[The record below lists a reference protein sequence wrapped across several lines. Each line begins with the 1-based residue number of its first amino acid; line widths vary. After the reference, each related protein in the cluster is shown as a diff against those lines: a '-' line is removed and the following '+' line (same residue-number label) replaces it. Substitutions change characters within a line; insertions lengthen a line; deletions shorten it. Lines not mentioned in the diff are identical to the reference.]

1 MLETITLPEEAL
13 PGSEYSLDR
22 SDEYILALSNPASMN
37 EPSGVVYYTDS
48 GTVYLANLTLVDR
61 QGNPVRQYPRS
72 QVYAYDENDQ
82 KICLLPCPE
91 GEEVA
96 EVYGLGGAM
105 PIYWLDGHTAIFD
118 CHSFIIFYDFAADSG
133 QVLDDMNEIAAQ
145 FGRFSTYCGSQM
157 GGVVDGTYYYLTR
170 RETDPISGYT
180 LWAADADGA
189 RELLDGLKT
198 FLYDVVFCIYEE
210 GEPEVEFVPLLD
222 QELVAIVPPDHPLA
236 AEDQILL
243 SQLAP
248 YPFITYMPHVQ
259 IYRDIMAYISQSGW
273 TPQVFCNAT
282 GEASISSLVASGFG
296 VSIVAKTD
304 VLDNSQV
311 KLLHLKDRLYKRTIY
326 MAYRRD
332 EEQPPSMQAFLRFV
346 LQRARAQSDSQ
357 RHS

>member
-1 MLETITLPEEAL
+1 M
-13 PGSEYSLDR
+13 
-22 SDEYILALSNPASMN
+22 
-37 EPSGVVYYTDS
+37 
-48 GTVYLANLTLVDR
+48 
-61 QGNPVRQYPRS
+61 
-72 QVYAYDENDQ
+72 
-82 KICLLPCPE
+82 
-91 GEEVA
+91 
-96 EVYGLGGAM
+96 
-105 PIYWLDGHTAIFD
+105 
-118 CHSFIIFYDFAADSG
+118 
-133 QVLDDMNEIAAQ
+133 
-145 FGRFSTYCGSQM
+145 
-157 GGVVDGTYYYLTR
+157 
-170 RETDPISGYT
+170 
-180 LWAADADGA
+180 
-189 RELLDGLKT
+189 
-198 FLYDVVFCIYEE
+198 VFCIYEE

-222 QELVAIVPPDHPLA
+222 QEQVAIVPPDHPLA

-332 EEQPPSMQAFLRFV
+332 EEQPPSMQAFLRLV

>member
-1 MLETITLPEEAL
+1 MEEIFARRKARLMELRARRKGEDGEPKRLAARPVFDKCPSCGAVVPKTELSHSLYVCTKCGYHHTIGAYL
-13 PGSEYSLDR
+13 R
-22 SDEYILALSNPASMN
+22 LAM
-37 EPSGVVYYTDS
+37 
-48 GTVYLANLTLVDR
+48 
-61 QGNPVRQYPRS
+61 
-72 QVYAYDENDQ
+72 
-82 KICLLPCPE
+82 
-91 GEEVA
+91 
-96 EVYGLGGAM
+96 
-105 PIYWLDGHTAIFD
+105 
-118 CHSFIIFYDFAADSG
+118 
-133 QVLDDMNEIAAQ
+133 
-145 FGRFSTYCGSQM
+145 
-157 GGVVDGTYYYLTR
+157 
-170 RETDPISGYT
+170 
-180 LWAADADGA
+180 
-189 RELLDGLKT
+189 LLDSKS
-198 FLYDVVFCIYEE
+198 FRE
-210 GEPEVEFVPLLD
+210 LD

-332 EEQPPSMQAFLRFV
+332 EEQPPSMQALLRFV

>member
-1 MLETITLPEEAL
+1 MGYIAPLSPKFMPETVRAFLQQPGYEQVTFGFRELP
-13 PGSEYSLDR
+13 
-22 SDEYILALSNPASMN
+22 
-37 EPSGVVYYTDS
+37 T
-48 GTVYLANLTLVDR
+48 
-61 QGNPVRQYPRS
+61 
-72 QVYAYDENDQ
+72 
-82 KICLLPCPE
+82 
-91 GEEVA
+91 
-96 EVYGLGGAM
+96 
-105 PIYWLDGHTAIFD
+105 
-118 CHSFIIFYDFAADSG
+118 
-133 QVLDDMNEIAAQ
+133 
-145 FGRFSTYCGSQM
+145 
-157 GGVVDGTYYYLTR
+157 
-170 RETDPISGYT
+170 
-180 LWAADADGA
+180 

-332 EEQPPSMQAFLRFV
+332 EEQPPLCRPSCVSSSSGPGRSPTLSGTAERAAKARMGPYGPIRALSCRSCWASNACRSLRVSGEGLHRLGVGLSPLLNGVSEQELLHLHQAYGVGPLVFVQLHGDIFDIFLHLRDLYI
-346 LQRARAQSDSQ
+346 LQGIDSAAGLFDLLRQ
-357 RHS
+357 QLGGLFDLGQLQHILEHLGHGRDRVIQLS